1 MLAVISGISR
11 SARENDVAE
20 CSQVTTSESFSE
32 SPNTTKGK
40 DLEQFSTL
48 LGSISSSKQPM
59 TATKSTTTRGNDDVV
74 LSSIIISRKLCKGQ
88 IISVGSSLE
97 ANNNGSSAVIK
108 KKDANIMVDARSK
121 HKISNTLHHQRE
133 GLEFLSKPRTALL
146 QGREDDEPTTHQVVV
161 SRLAQESGTVTNSF
175 MKFGSFLVD
184 VNASVIPY
192 NNLFIGANVKLH
204 PCSGVFG
211 Q

>member
-11 SARENDVAE
+11 SARENNVAE

-59 TATKSTTTRGNDDVV
+59 TASKSTTTRGNDDVV

-146 QGREDDEPTTHQVVV
+146 QGREDDEPTTH
-161 SRLAQESGTVTNSF
+161 
-175 MKFGSFLVD
+175 
-184 VNASVIPY
+184 
-192 NNLFIGANVKLH
+192 
-204 PCSGVFG
+204 
-211 Q
+211 

>member
-59 TATKSTTTRGNDDVV
+59 TASKSTTTRGNDDVV

-121 HKISNTLHHQRE
+121 HKISNTLHHQRA
-133 GLEFLSKPRTALL
+133 ALL
-146 QGREDDEPTTHQVVV
+146 QGREDDEPMTHQIIPV
-161 SRLAQESGTVTNSF
+161 SAVGLSSKEKKISQQWYMINMCNIMV
-175 MKFGSFLVD
+175 
-184 VNASVIPY
+184 
-192 NNLFIGANVKLH
+192 
-204 PCSGVFG
+204 
-211 Q
+211 